1 MGPSLQGIVQ
11 IGFLALLLAAPAALA
26 DGDPPS
32 DVLYFGNV
40 FLPTPAPRPDAGK
53 ALQAQV
59 ASVYRHGDRIK
70 VAVIASPSDLG
81 SIPSLF
87 DRPVDYSRFLGLEL
101 QSIFIGPLLVVMPT
115 GFGIYDGGRS
125 TSAEEQVLKGVPI
138 EGQTPD
144 DLAST
149 ATAAVGRL
157 LAAGALVSRDILA
170 PIVLAIPAAG
180 RFGQPTPLKYTMSD
194 DSGRSSVVLQVLA
207 GQAHVLATL
216 KEPLRDAQGG
226 NIYSLTWRLP
236 LHPPAGALRFC
247 LVATDPSGNRSR
259 QSCASLKAGR

>member
-1 MGPSLQGIVQ
+1 MGSALQRIVQ
-11 IGFLALLLAAPAALA
+11 VGLLALLLAAPAARA
-26 DGDPPS
+26 DGDPAS

-40 FLPTPAPRPDAGK
+40 FLPTPAPSPDAGK

-59 ASVYRHGDRIK
+59 ASVYQHGDRIK
-70 VAVIASPSDLG
+70 VAVIATPSDLG

-101 QSIFIGPLLVVMPT
+101 QSIFIGPLLVVMPA

-125 TSAEEQVLKGVPI
+125 TTAEEQVLKGVPI
-138 EGQTPD
+138 EGPTPD

-170 PIVLAIPAAG
+170 PIVFAIPASG
-180 RFGQPTPLKYTMSD
+180 QFGQSTALKYTLSD
-194 DSGRSSVVLQVLA
+194 DSGKSSVVLRVLA
-207 GQAHVLATL
+207 GRAHVLATL
-216 KEPLRDAQGG
+216 KEPPGAAQAG
-226 NIYSLTWRLP
+226 NIYSVTWRLP

-247 LVATDPSGNRSR
+247 LIATDPSGNRSR